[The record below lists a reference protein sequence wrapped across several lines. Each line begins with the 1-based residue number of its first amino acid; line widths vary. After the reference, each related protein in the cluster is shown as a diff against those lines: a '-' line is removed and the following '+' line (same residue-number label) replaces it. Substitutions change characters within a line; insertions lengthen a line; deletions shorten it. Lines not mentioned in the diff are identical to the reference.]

1 MKPTEKQMQHIQIAA
16 KRYGEAYVLMTEAID
31 RIDTGDMHVKKAG
44 LYRHRLKQFAQRVQS
59 AYDAFITEFQP
70 LIADGDDKLI
80 LSDCEKLK
88 EGVNKLVNG

>member
-1 MKPTEKQMQHIQIAA
+1 MKPNEKQMAHIQIAA

-31 RIDTGDMHVKKAG
+31 RIDTGDMELEKAG
-44 LYRHRLKQFAQRVQS
+44 LRKYRLKQLAQRLQG
-59 AYDAFITEFQP
+59 AYDVFLSAFQP

-88 EGVNKLVNG
+88 EGVDKLVNG